1 MAEKLLNG
9 FYMIITILII
19 MGFIDW
25 LWLFG
30 IESSQS
36 YTWYAVMAHF
46 AK

>member
-1 MAEKLLNG
+1 MTEKLING
-9 FYMIITILII
+9 FCMIITILII